1 MTVAVIGID
10 CGLPEALSVITR
22 FAAWIVGV
30 TFESAVKLMTI
41 TQLFPALSVF
51 GHNSTP
57 RKPVESSPEID
68 CTAKLVNV
76 IMDVPVLVSV
86 VDCSVVVLM

>member
-1 MTVAVIGID
+1 MTVAVIGIV
-10 CGLPEALSVITR
+10 CGLPDPLSVITR
-22 FAAWIVGV
+22 FAACTTGV
-30 TFESAVKLMTI
+30 TLESAVKLMMM

-57 RKPVESSPEID
+57 RKPVESSPGID

-76 IMDVPVLVSV
+76 IIVVPVLVSV